1 MPLSVFQLFQP
12 GADPDEAGTFILV
25 SSTLN
30 SLSLSWIKGLD
41 VAEEEGGTSVIAV

>member
-1 MPLSVFQLFQP
+1 MFQLFQP

-25 SSTLN
+25 SSTLK